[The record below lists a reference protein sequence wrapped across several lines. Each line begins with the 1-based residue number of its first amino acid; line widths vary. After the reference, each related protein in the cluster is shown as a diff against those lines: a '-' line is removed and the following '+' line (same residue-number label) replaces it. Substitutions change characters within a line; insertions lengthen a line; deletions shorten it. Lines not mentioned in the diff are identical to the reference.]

1 MDSTKAQFT
10 VFAIVRNADGMPKF
24 DNIFN
29 IPIEIW
35 DSLADHE
42 KRAIE
47 TEILKRKQRG
57 TTDGRYP

>member
-1 MDSTKAQFT
+1 M
-10 VFAIVRNADGMPKF
+10 FALVRDAEGRPKF
-24 DNIFN
+24 DDIHN

-47 TEILKRKQRG
+47 TERLERIKRG
-57 TTDGRYP
+57 VENDSYP

>member
-1 MDSTKAQFT
+1 MDSHSAQFK
-10 VFAIVRNADGMPKF
+10 VFALVRDAEGRPKF
-24 DNIFN
+24 DDVFN

-57 TTDGRYP
+57 STDGSYP